1 MFVEWAAG
9 FKPNQGKKAYGI
21 GYEEEKA
28 GTLLSG
34 QVGGVLVK
42 MSYQKTTGPLMA
54 NSHPGSY
61 SGQDVYS
68 DMLITERGGVKTWTF
83 AMQRSDSYKETEVA
97 STMSARQYKS
107 ETDLVVT
114 TQPED

>member
-1 MFVEWAAG
+1 
-9 FKPNQGKKAYGI
+9 
-21 GYEEEKA
+21 
-28 GTLLSG
+28 
-34 QVGGVLVK
+34 

-61 SGQDVYS
+61 CGQDAYS
-68 DMLITERGGVKTWTF
+68 DMLVTELSAERERERERVWTF
-83 AMQRSDSYKETEVA
+83 VMQRSDEYREGTVA

-114 TQPED
+114 MLFTPLGD